1 MNQYFGKSL
10 KSNSL
15 LNVLKN
21 FSKVKDKGSRLYSS
35 CIEPTAKGQLPSLKI
50 KTNKIKAHFQ
60 KVNFNF
66 SNVNYRASVSAAVF
80 LFLFA
85 NSTALCDEAE
95 VKTVPKRTSQHNS
108 EESNR
113 SVEEQKEE
121 EDRKEQT
128 IGSELDER
136 NLERFDLKM
145 MELYGDFTKDHLL
158 HDTLNGEDKISDM
171 KIYRDVKS
179 NEVIVTCS
187 MGQGVSGH
195 PNIVH
200 GGATAALLDNSF
212 GYAFFATNVGNGF
225 TANLNIDYRAPIMVG
240 SKIILTT
247 RASKVEGRKV
257 YLTAEIRSRNEDD
270 YDKLYVEAKCLFI
283 TSSKLKKIE
292 GKI

>member
-1 MNQYFGKSL
+1 MNHYLGKSL
-10 KSNSL
+10 KSNSV

-35 CIEPTAKGQLPSLKI
+35 CIEPTAKGQLPSFKI
-50 KTNKIKAHFQ
+50 KRKKFKGYFEKN
-60 KVNFNF
+60 NFNF
-66 SNVNYRASVSAAVF
+66 SRVTYLASFSATF
-80 LFLFA
+80 LLFLF
-85 NSTALCDEAE
+85 SKSMALCDEAPVE
-95 VKTVPKRTSQHNS
+95 TEPMRISQYNS

-113 SVEEQKEE
+113 SVEQQEQE
-121 EDRKEQT
+121 EDREEQ
-128 IGSELDER
+128 SELDES
-136 NLERFDLKM
+136 NLERFDLKI
-145 MELYGDFTKDHLL
+145 MELYGDFTRDHLL

-187 MGQGVSGH
+187 MGPGVSGH

-212 GYAFFATNVGNGF
+212 GYAFFAANVGNGF

-270 YDKLYVEAKCLFI
+270 YDKLYVEAQCLFI

>member
-1 MNQYFGKSL
+1 VQDN
-10 KSNSL
+10 
-15 LNVLKN
+15 
-21 FSKVKDKGSRLYSS
+21 GSRLYSS

-50 KTNKIKAHFQ
+50 KRNKFKAYFE
-60 KVNFNF
+60 KFNFNLPK
-66 SNVNYRASVSAAVF
+66 VNYRASVSATLL
-80 LFLFA
+80 LFLC
-85 NSTALCDEAE
+85 SKSMALCDEAQVE
-95 VKTVPKRTSQHNS
+95 TEPMRISQHNS
-108 EESNR
+108 EESNG
-113 SVEEQKEE
+113 SVEQQEQEE
-121 EDRKEQT
+121 EREEQT
-128 IGSELDER
+128 IISELDES

-145 MELYGDFTKDHLL
+145 MELYGDFTRDHLL

-187 MGQGVSGH
+187 MGPGVSGH

-212 GYAFFATNVGNGF
+212 GYAFFAANVGNGF

-257 YLTAEIRSRNEDD
+257 YLTAEIRSRNKDD
-270 YDKLYVEAKCLFI
+270 YDKLYVEARCLFI
-283 TSSKLKKIE
+283 TSTKLKKIE